1 MLWTGR
7 RTYGGGLV
15 IPPLSGT
22 AGAHGLGPALA
33 LLTAVRLVTNTGYRF
48 LYPFL
53 PVVARGLGVSI
64 ERAGL
69 LVSGMSL
76 GGVAAPLVAGLNARG
91 GERHRRLA
99 AFGLLSFATGTAI
112 AAATSVYVGVL
123 AGFVLLGVAK
133 PLYDVAAHSYLADR
147 TAYERRARVLAVI
160 ELTWAAAL
168 LVGAPV
174 AGWMIDRAGWQAPL
188 WALTALA
195 LLSFAAVPLVLEPDR
210 PQAAVRDE
218 RLRLDRSSLALLAVM
233 AVFTYAAEVTFVV
246 FGAWL
251 EDDFGLSVLALGGV
265 STFIGVA
272 ELVGSGAVV
281 AFADR
286 VGKRRSVAIGLGVAA
301 GGFALVPATDRLT
314 TGLAALALAL
324 LGFEYAFVAA
334 IPLASESRPG
344 ARSRYLALVVVATT
358 LPRALAAATGPALF
372 TALGVAANAALSV
385 AANLASLLLLLAFV
399 DERDASRPVTASRG
413 GRPGA

>member
-1 MLWTGR
+1 MTQPAASGR
-7 RTYGGGLV
+7 SLAGRPPYGSARGV
-15 IPPLSGT
+15 
-22 AGAHGLGPALA
+22 AGALA

-69 LVSGMSL
+69 LVSAMSL
-76 GGVAAPLVAGLNARG
+76 GGVAAPIVTGLNARA

-99 AFGLLSFATGTAI
+99 AFALLSFAMGTAV
-112 AAATSVYVGVL
+112 AAATTVYVGVL

-160 ELTWAAAL
+160 ELTWAGAL
-168 LVGAPV
+168 LVGAPAV
-174 AGWMIDRAGWQAPL
+174 GWLIDRAGWQAPL
-188 WALTALA
+188 WVLAALA
-195 LLSFAAVPLVLEPDR
+195 LASLAAMPLVLEPDR
-210 PQAAVRDE
+210 PQAATRGE
-218 RLRLDRSSLALLAVM
+218 RSRLDRSSLALLAAM

-251 EDDFGLSVLALGGV
+251 EEDFGLSVLALGGL

-286 VGKRRSVAIGLGVAA
+286 VGKRRSVAIGLVVSA
-301 GGFALVPATDRLT
+301 GGFALVPATDQLT
-314 TGLAALALAL
+314 TGLASLAVAL
-324 LGFEYAFVAA
+324 LGFEYAYVAA

-358 LPRALAAATGPALF
+358 LPRALAAATGPTLF
-372 TALGVAANAALSV
+372 TAIGVAANAALSV
-385 AANLASLLLLLAFV
+385 AANLAGLVLLLAFV
-399 DERDASRPVTASRG
+399 DERDPARPVTRSRG
-413 GRPGA
+413 GKPGA